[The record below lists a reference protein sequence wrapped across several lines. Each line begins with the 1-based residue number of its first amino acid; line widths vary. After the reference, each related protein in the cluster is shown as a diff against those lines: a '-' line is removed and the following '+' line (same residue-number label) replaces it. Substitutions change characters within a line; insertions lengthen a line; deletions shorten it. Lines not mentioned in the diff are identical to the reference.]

1 MPCVLVQAEERLP
14 KAGIAAVIPKDRDH
28 GIFRAAF
35 ERYDLDSSNTI
46 NRSETRA
53 LNEAP
58 IDLADVHLI
67 IDRFT

>member
-1 MPCVLVQAEERLP
+1 MTCVQAEESSRLP
-14 KAGIAAVIPKDRDH
+14 NAGIAAVIPKDRDH
-28 GIFRAAF
+28 GIYRAAF